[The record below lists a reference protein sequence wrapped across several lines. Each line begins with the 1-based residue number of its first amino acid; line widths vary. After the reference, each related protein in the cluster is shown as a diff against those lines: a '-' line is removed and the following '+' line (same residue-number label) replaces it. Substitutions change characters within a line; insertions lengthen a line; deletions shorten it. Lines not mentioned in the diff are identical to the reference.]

1 MPLLHTNGHAAYR
14 MASSVFDWIFPR
26 PLNPRSLS
34 IRWGKKTTCRSVLV
48 AFYEDK
54 ADAWN
59 DCSIAFGPWLTQIR
73 ILKISLQ
80 LPSTEIPNRCTR
92 GWKPHSTVSTDPTL
106 FRFLSIIISLISLLW
121 RSRPGDRD
129 YYAPVSPWMRGVHW
143 PFTIPYSP
151 ANYSG
156 VLLARDGLVLRL
168 FLPGSNGLFF

>member
-1 MPLLHTNGHAAYR
+1 

-59 DCSIAFGPWLTQIR
+59 DCSIASGPWLTQIR
-73 ILKISLQ
+73 ILKISSSNC
-80 LPSTEIPNRCTR
+80 LPPKYR
-92 GWKPHSTVSTDPTL
+92 TDA
-106 FRFLSIIISLISLLW
+106 RAVESLIPPCRLTQHCFVFCRLSYHWFLFCGAVDQGTGNIM
-121 RSRPGDRD
+121 RQS
-129 YYAPVSPWMRGVHW
+129 ASPWMRGVHW